1 MLDTNLAFMGCFF
14 MAKFTSEEKIQS
26 VLRYKHGKES
36 IKEIAK
42 DIGVHHS
49 VFSVWVRLYEHQGES
64 AFIKS
69 YTSHSSQFKMDVL
82 NYMNE
87 MGTSSVETAA
97 VFNVSS
103 PATIRKWQVLFEQ
116 GGIDALE
123 SKKKGCPSMKKE
135 TKKTGLKKPV
145 LVEGTVEELQEKIKH
160 LEMENAY
167 LKKLNALV
175 QMQEKL
181 QTKSKRK

>member
-1 MLDTNLAFMGCFF
+1 
-14 MAKFTSEEKIQS
+14 MAKFTSEEKVRS
-26 VLRYKHGKES
+26 VLRYKHGHES
-36 IKEIAK
+36 IREIAK
-42 DIGVHHS
+42 DIVVHHS
-49 VFSVWVRLYEHQGES
+49 VFSDWIRLFEHQGES

-69 YTSHSSQFKMDVL
+69 YTSYSSQFKMDVL
-82 NYMNE
+82 KYMNE

-97 VFNVSS
+97 VFNLSS
-103 PATIRKWQVLFEQ
+103 SGMIRNWQKQFEQ

-123 SKKKGCPSMKKE
+123 PKKKGRPSMKKE
-135 TKKTGLKKPV
+135 TKKTVSNKPTPA
-145 LVEGTVEELQEKIKH
+145 EGTVEALQAKIKH